1 MNYFCIEWPLFV
13 RDGHPPRA
21 STSSQRRRTAART
34 FAVVRDVVLVH
45 DDDADVTARCG
56 DEGHAITDALDE
68 ESHRERRGWL

>member
-1 MNYFCIEWPLFV
+1 VRSAVVV
-13 RDGHPPRA
+13 RDDGWVKAERA
-21 STSSQRRRTAART
+21 RGDAYDG
-34 FAVVRDVVLVH
+34 VDVRDVVLVH